1 MARPSYSARGLVL
14 KRTKLGESDVIVSFL
29 LTDGSQAQAVA
40 KGARKP
46 TSSFSSR
53 LELFC
58 VCDLLLVKGKSLDIV
73 KEARLVDGFPS
84 LRGNLELTVAAS
96 PILELALR
104 TTYPDQVNEHL
115 FDMVQAALRTISDV
129 GCHDANLVS
138 VAALLKALA
147 LLGFRPSFTSCVSCG
162 CPIDISHDGGAVS
175 VLPFT
180 YLDGGVV
187 CPDCCGSLDTVPL
200 RGSLIEWANALLY
213 SLFGNIAT
221 LNIDE
226 NDIRD
231 LLRFLQMWIN
241 VQIQLKL
248 KALDFLLMYY
258 GW

>member
-1 MARPSYSARGLVL
+1 MARPTYSVRGLVL

-73 KEARLVDGFPS
+73 KEARLVDGFPR
-84 LRGNLELTVAAS
+84 LRGNVELTVASS
-96 PILELALR
+96 PILELASR
-104 TTYPDQVNEHL
+104 TTFPDQANEHL
-115 FDMVQAALRTISDV
+115 FDMSLAALRTISDV
-129 GCHDANLVS
+129 QCHDPNLVS
-138 VAALLKALA
+138 AAALLKALA
-147 LLGFRPSFTSCVSCG
+147 LLGFRPSFTGCVSCG
-162 CPIDISHDGGAVS
+162 SPIDLSLNGNSNS
-175 VLPFT
+175 VHAFS

-187 CPDCCGSLDTVPL
+187 CADCYGSLETVSL
-200 RGSLIEWANALLY
+200 GSGLLEWANALLY
-213 SLFGNIAT
+213 GLFDDIAT
-221 LNIDE
+221 LSIDE

-248 KALDFLLMYY
+248 KSLDFLLMYY

>member
-1 MARPSYSARGLVL
+1 ML

-29 LTDGSQAQAVA
+29 LGDGSQAQAVA

-73 KEARLVDGFPS
+73 KEARLVDGFPE
-84 LRGNLELTVAAS
+84 LRGNVELTVAAS
-96 PILELALR
+96 PILELVLR
-104 TTYPDQVNEHL
+104 TTFPDQANDHL
-115 FDMVQAALRTISDV
+115 FDMVQAALRTIADAT
-129 GCHDANLVS
+129 CHDANLVAA
-138 VAALLKALA
+138 AALLKALA

-162 CPIDISHDGGAVS
+162 RPIDVSHAKGPGFA
-175 VLPFT
+175 LPFS

-187 CPDCCGSLDTVPL
+187 CLDCSKSLDAVQVRSAL
-200 RGSLIEWANALLY
+200 LEWANALLY
-213 SLFGNIAT
+213 GLFGDIAT
-221 LNIDE
+221 LYIDE

-231 LLRFLQMWIN
+231 ILRFLQMWLN
-241 VQIQLKL
+241 VQLQLKL
-248 KALDFLLMYY
+248 KSLDFLLMYY